1 MSISWQ
7 NRGGRI
13 FTGIPRLWLL
23 CLLLFLGNV
32 SLQFV
37 LHRHALDNG
46 IENRSSPSSTDT
58 RDYIGRAENFAGGIR
73 AGENFSK
80 AFSQAFRD
88 GYRTPGYPVFLAA
101 FPPLFEK
108 PLQAARCAQI
118 LLSGAIVV
126 LAFLTLRNFL
136 RSKKKAFLGAVLV
149 GVWPPLY
156 YFSPIL
162 IAESCSLFVLA
173 ALLWVL
179 SRRSEKNLPLVPWVA
194 LPLLFA
200 ILVYLKPNHFLLLLP
215 VALFL
220 WIHPTGKEKPGKIH
234 SLSFVVLSI
243 ALLAPWSLFLSLN
256 DGRPVLL
263 STASGVNL
271 YLGTGVAQEPE
282 DSNTLPYRF
291 AARMGMASGSGNT
304 AALTQNTSPQEASRI
319 YEREALS
326 VWSQHPVR
334 TSLYGVAKIL
344 HGFGFSFRGLRD
356 GVMVLLLAA
365 ALFFSVRLYRLG
377 GPGKAWAFLFWGV
390 LLVTIF
396 QLFLYLPNQRLK
408 TVLFDLPALLTL
420 ILGILGAK
428 SEAGSTENKKR
439 G

>member
-1 MSISWQ
+1 
-7 NRGGRI
+7 
-13 FTGIPRLWLL
+13 
-23 CLLLFLGNV
+23 V

-58 RDYIGRAENFAGGIR
+58 REYVGRAEVFANGIR
-73 AGENFSK
+73 AGEGFPK

-88 GYRTPGYPVFLAA
+88 GYRTPGYPVFLAV
-101 FPPLFEK
+101 FPPLFDK

-126 LAFLTLRNFL
+126 LAFLTFRNLL
-136 RSKKKAFLGAVLV
+136 RSKQKAFLGAVLV

-179 SRRSEKNLPLVPWVA
+179 SRRPEKTPRFLSWIAASP
-194 LPLLFA
+194 LFA

-215 VALFL
+215 VAVFL
-220 WIHPTGKEKPGKIH
+220 WICATGTEKPTRIQ
-234 SLSFVVLSI
+234 SLSFVALSI

-256 DGRPVLL
+256 NGRPVFL

-271 YLGTGVAQEPE
+271 YLGTGVVQDPG
-282 DSNTLPYRF
+282 DSNTLPSRF
-291 AARMGMASGSGNT
+291 AARTGMASDSGDAT
-304 AALTQNTSPQEASRI
+304 AALTQNASPQEASQI
-319 YEREALS
+319 YAREARS

-356 GVMVLLLAA
+356 GMMVLLLAA
-365 ALFFSVRLYRLG
+365 ALFFSVRLYRFG

-390 LLVTIF
+390 LLVTIS

-420 ILGILGAK
+420 VLGMFGPGTDPESA
-428 SEAGSTENKKR
+428 ENKKR